1 MKFFVDTAIIEE
13 IRELNEYGLLD
24 DVTTDPSLIA
34 KAGRAFN
41 EEGPMSRRSRP
52 MLSKDWSSIR

>member
-13 IRELNEYGLLD
+13 IRELNECGLLD
-24 DVTTDPSLIA
+24 GDTTNPSLIA
-34 KAGRAFN
+34 KASAL
-41 EEGPMSRRSRP
+41 GPMSRRSRP